1 MLSSLKGPIYN
12 LVKCGCVTA
21 GMREGKLV
29 CVRRDLKLSVSIS
42 RIRLQGH
49 LNIYTPKTTKNQFD
63 PLKFGDY
70 ILWMAA
76 SDVLFS
82 PLLICSNQ
90 HLLIPCVK

>member
-1 MLSSLKGPIYN
+1 VCATQGDDIPKLFRVIAILS
-12 LVKCGCVTA
+12 
-21 GMREGKLV
+21 RF
-29 CVRRDLKLSVSIS
+29 
-42 RIRLQGH
+42 
-49 LNIYTPKTTKNQFD
+49 YTPKTTKNQFD

-70 ILWMAA
+70 RLWMAA